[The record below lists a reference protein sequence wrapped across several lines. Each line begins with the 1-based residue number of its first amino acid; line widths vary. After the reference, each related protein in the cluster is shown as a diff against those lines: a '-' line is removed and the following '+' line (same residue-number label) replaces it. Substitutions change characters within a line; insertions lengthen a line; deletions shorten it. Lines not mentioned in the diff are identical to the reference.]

1 MTAPGIVSVR
11 TVDHGVVDLPEPS
24 WCVKV
29 HRDDVHRADI
39 SHQGAEHAAKVD
51 IPGTGRVSFL
61 TAFLSQYPFAEHGSR
76 RIAVAVEIEGEHY
89 EFDPAG
95 LGDLAAALTSH
106 VLYGLLPLRAR
117 LQSLE
122 GGGE

>member
-1 MTAPGIVSVR
+1 MSAGRAV
-11 TVDHGVVDLPEPS
+11 TVQTLDYGPVALVEPS
-24 WCVKV
+24 WCVV
-29 HRDDVHRADI
+29 EHPDGNHRSGIRHDGV
-39 SHQGAEHAAKVD
+39 EHAASVNV
-51 IPGTGRVSFL
+51 PGHGRIEVLKANLQQF
-61 TAFLSQYPFAEHGSR
+61 PFAEHGSR
-76 RIAVAVEIEGEHY
+76 DVSVVVEIDGEHY

-122 GGGE
+122 DGGQ

>member
-1 MTAPGIVSVR
+1 MSAPRIVSVR
-11 TVDHGVVDLPEPS
+11 TVDHGVVDLPEPG
-24 WCVKV
+24 WCVEA

-39 SHQGAEHAAKVD
+39 HHQGTEHAASVD
-51 IPGTGRVSFL
+51 VPGAGRVPFL
-61 TAFLSQYPFAEHGSR
+61 TAFLSQYPFAEHARR

-95 LGDLAAALTSH
+95 LGDLAAAITSH

>member
-1 MTAPGIVSVR
+1 MSAPRIVSVR
-11 TVDHGVVDLPEPS
+11 TIDHGVVDLPEPS

-29 HRDDVHRADI
+29 HRDDVYRADI
-39 SHQGAEHAAKVD
+39 HHQGVEHAASVEV
-51 IPGTGRVSFL
+51 PGTGRVPFL
-61 TAFLSQYPFAEHGSR
+61 TAFLSQYPFAEHASR
-76 RIAVAVEIEGEHY
+76 RIAAAVEIEGEYY

-95 LGDLAAALTSH
+95 LGDLAAAITSH